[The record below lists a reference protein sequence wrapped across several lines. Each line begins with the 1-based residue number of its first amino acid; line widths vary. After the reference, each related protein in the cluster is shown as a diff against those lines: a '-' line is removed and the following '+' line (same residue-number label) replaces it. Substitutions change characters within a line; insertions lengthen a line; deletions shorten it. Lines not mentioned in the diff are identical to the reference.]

1 MNPKSRSLKF
11 GFRRALSF
19 GLAGC
24 ASALTSYACAQS
36 VWSGYAGNAQHT
48 ALSGVA
54 SQSLDRIVWQTSVDL
69 NPQFSGNDLL
79 IHYGSPLVTQSNT
92 VLVSVKTGASDGF
105 RVQALNGGNGS
116 LLWKFDS
123 DYSLPT
129 HNWTPSYSP
138 TLTSNGRVYMAGAGG
153 TVYYRDNVDSA
164 VAPAP
169 TQIAFYGNAEY
180 NAHKASYDSNIQIST
195 PLTSDANG
203 NVYFG
208 YKATGA
214 NNLGVQSGIARIA
227 ADGTATYVSATSA
240 TGGSASNILTNCAPA
255 LSNDGKTVYVAMSSG
270 SGFASGYLVAL
281 DSSTLETNAK
291 VFLRDPKSGG
301 AAILP
306 DDGTA
311 SPMVAPDGKVFFG
324 VLENPFNSSKGWM
337 LQFTGDLSQQRTPG
351 AFGWDDTASIV
362 PASMVASYHG
372 SSSYLLMTKYN
383 NYASLGGDGVNRL
396 AILDPNDVEIDPRT
410 GQTVMKE
417 VMSIAG
423 ITPDAEFLANH
434 PNAVR
439 EWCIN
444 TAVVDPFT
452 DSILANSEDGR
463 LYRWDLGTNTFTQ
476 RVVLT
481 PGIGEA
487 YTPTIIGQDGKVY
500 AINNATL
507 FAVGAF
513 ATPEPGAMA
522 LGLSLGS
529 VFLLSLRHRGNRKR
543 G

>member
-1 MNPKSRSLKF
+1 MNPKWRLPKSVFCRV
-11 GFRRALSF
+11 LSIA
-19 GLAGC
+19 LAG
-24 ASALTSYACAQS
+24 SAATLTPVAYAQS
-36 VWSGYAGNAQHT
+36 IWSGYAGNAQHT

-54 SQSLDRIVWQTSVDL
+54 SQSLDKIIWQTSVDL

-79 IHYGSPLVTQSNT
+79 IHYGSPLVTQANT

-105 RVQALNGGNGS
+105 RVQALSGGDGS

-123 DYSLPT
+123 DYSLPS

-153 TVYYRDNVDSA
+153 TVYYRDNVDST
-164 VAPAP
+164 APTAP
-169 TQIAFYGNAEY
+169 TQVAFYGNAAY
-180 NAHKASYDSNIQIST
+180 NANKASYNSSIQIST

-203 NVYFG
+203 NVFFG
-208 YKATGA
+208 YKSSGA
-214 NNLGVQSGIARIA
+214 NTLGVQSGIARIA
-227 ADGTATYVSATSA
+227 ADGTATYISASTA
-240 TGGSASNILTNCAPA
+240 TGGAAPNILTNCAPA

-270 SGFASGYLVAL
+270 SGFANGYLVAL
-281 DSSTLETNAK
+281 DSSTLATTSK
-291 VFLRDPKSGG
+291 VLLKDPKSGG
-301 AAILP
+301 NAILP

-337 LQFTGDLSQQRTPG
+337 LQFTADLAQQGTPG

-372 SSSYLLMTKYN
+372 ASTYLLMTKYN
-383 NYASLGGDGVNRL
+383 NYAGLGGDGVNRL
-396 AILDPNDVEIDPRT
+396 AILDPNDTAIDPRT

-423 ITPDAEFLANH
+423 ITPDAEFLAAH

-452 DSILANSEDGR
+452 HSILANSEDGA
-463 LYRWDLGTNTFTQ
+463 LYRWDLNTNTFTQ

-487 YTPTIIGQDGKVY
+487 YTPTLIGQDGKVY

-513 ATPEPGAMA
+513 VTPEPGAIA
-522 LGLSLGS
+522 LGLSAAG
-529 VFLLSLRHRGNRKR
+529 VFLLSLRRRRTRKR